1 MENTNYPRVAVGV
14 CTYNRSHD
22 LKRLLD
28 SLQKLDYPDYEIIVV
43 DNNSTDDTKK
53 VIKSFSK
60 VKYVFEKYQ
69 GIAYARNKLI
79 DSCENNV
86 EFLGMIDDDETVN
99 RDWIKKMLEC
109 FALSDKVVAV
119 GGPYIPVFP
128 KVPPEWMPLDFH
140 AYNMD
145 FKGCNISKNIGIAGG
160 NTMFKLSVVRE
171 KKIRFNTSLGFK
183 GGILLSGEDN
193 DFFNKL
199 DGTNYLRGFTEFAPA
214 KHYISENKMM
224 FSWFI
229 KRHFFEGV
237 TQYYRFGYKV
247 YLKNFLKLPVR
258 IIRFLITL
266 LTFNKK
272 KIVKRFFKV
281 VSNLGVVL
289 APGIVVLKI
298 KS

>member
-1 MENTNYPRVAVGV
+1 
-14 CTYNRSHD
+14 
-22 LKRLLD
+22 
-28 SLQKLDYPDYEIIVV
+28 
-43 DNNSTDDTKK
+43 
-53 VIKSFSK
+53 
-60 VKYVFEKYQ
+60 
-69 GIAYARNKLI
+69 
-79 DSCENNV
+79 
-86 EFLGMIDDDETVN
+86 
-99 RDWIKKMLEC
+99 
-109 FALSDKVVAV
+109 
-119 GGPYIPVFP
+119 
-128 KVPPEWMPLDFH
+128 
-140 AYNMD
+140 
-145 FKGCNISKNIGIAGG
+145 
-160 NTMFKLSVVRE
+160 
-171 KKIRFNTSLGFK
+171 
-183 GGILLSGEDN
+183 
-193 DFFNKL
+193 
-199 DGTNYLRGFTEFAPA
+199 
-214 KHYISENKMM
+214 MM